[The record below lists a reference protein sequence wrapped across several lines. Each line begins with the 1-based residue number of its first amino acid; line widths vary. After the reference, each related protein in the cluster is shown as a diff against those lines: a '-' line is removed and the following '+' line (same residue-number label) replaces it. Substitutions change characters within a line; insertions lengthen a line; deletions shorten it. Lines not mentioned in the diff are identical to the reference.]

1 MVKTSPILKISNL
14 SKKFDQLVALD
25 NISFDVPK
33 NSIFAIL
40 GPNGSGKSTLMRI
53 IARLITNWDGDI
65 FYESNSI
72 RSNNN
77 YLNNFGFIIESPSF
91 YEYLSAQ
98 KNLEIFS
105 RLTETPR
112 DRIAEVLELVD
123 LSGRAKDKVSNYSYG
138 MKQRLGIAQTLLH
151 DPEVLILD
159 EPNNGLDPV
168 GINQISDILFHLK
181 HLGKTI
187 CVSTHSLSEVDR
199 ICTDVAILK
208 NGKLLVS
215 QNLESLEFDKRF
227 YRVESN
233 NIKEA
238 KDIIKSLKSVKI
250 LLVQNHTLILS
261 QNITENSKDIMSTLN
276 NIDSIKSIHPE
287 SRLIEY
293 FYA

>member
-105 RLTETPR
+105 RLTETSG

-123 LSGRAKDKVSNYSYG
+123 LSSRAKDKVSNYSYG

-215 QNLESLEFDKRF
+215 QNLESLDLGKRF

-233 NIKEA
+233 NIKEV
-238 KDIIKSLKSVKI
+238 KDIIKSLKGVKI